1 MKGNYMILEI
11 ALYCLVLMIVGMLV
25 FKMAYG
31 FYDSLKNKKP
41 FEEIIALPTVE
52 KIVGRLK
59 CPKDFYCY
67 KYSSNSLS
75 NKENRG
81 LKQFS
86 FCLHEQLQECTFSV
100 PSQNNFLC
108 KCPLRDYIAKELENY
123 ETPLVLPADG
133 GGRCLTHLND

>member
-1 MKGNYMILEI
+1 MILEA

-41 FEEIIALPTVE
+41 FEEIISFPTVE

-67 KYSSNSLS
+67 KRSYNSLS
-75 NKENRG
+75 NKENG
-81 LKQFS
+81 GVKPIS
-86 FCLHEQLQECTFSV
+86 ICLHEQLQECTFSF
-100 PSQNNFLC
+100 PGQNNFLC
-108 KCPLRDYIAKELENY
+108 KCPLRDYIAKELGNY
-123 ETPLVLPADG
+123 KTPLVNSC
-133 GGRCLTHLND
+133 R